1 MDFMNTILG
10 LLNSEFIMSCVGM
23 AILLGIIIH
32 LNNIINEKNDIIN
45 DYENQLRENAEYIKD
60 IQSENIELRL
70 KNTYSN
76 DNTVDNDAV
85 EKALSDLKSLS
96 DAKIAQ
102 YEDTIARQN
111 ITIQDL
117 QRRLTNEERNR
128 SMHINQV
135 AKSGDGSYMFQIG
148 ELNVVNKNKR
158 EYRAPSSG
166 SAIFDMMA
174 STHRLIDEAN
184 DKKSAHQKYQ
194 EMVNEILD
202 DNK

>member
-70 KNTYSN
+70 KNTYSI
-76 DNTVDNDAV
+76 DNTTDNDAV

-96 DAKIAQ
+96 DTKIAQ

-158 EYRAPSSG
+158 EYRTPSSG

>member
-23 AILLGIIIH
+23 VILLGIIIH